1 MNFKN
6 IDYLGYLFIF
16 LVIAMSLNLFHYPD
30 GFFLKCVISDVD
42 GNKYCVRDDNK
53 IKESADLLAT
63 ATNHCKKLVAHVK
76 DKYPNDERV
85 KRLVKNFKAEKVSE
99 ILPTSKFTAYSE
111 NKGEK
116 LAFCLNT
123 TKKGHEAI
131 DINTLTFVAIH
142 ELVHVATIDI
152 GHTEIFWRNF
162 KFFLEEA
169 EEIGIYKVVDYSKKP
184 KLYCGMEITSNPYFR
199 KDKKTMSELVN

>member
-6 IDYLGYLFIF
+6 MDYLGYLFIF
-16 LVIAMSLNLFHYPD
+16 LIIAMSLNLFHYPD
-30 GFFLKCVISDVD
+30 GFLLTCVISDVD
-42 GNKYCVRDDNK
+42 GNKYCVRDDK
-53 IKESADLLAT
+53 KVKESADLLAT
-63 ATNHCKKLVAHVK
+63 ATNNCKKLVAHVK
-76 DKYPNDERV
+76 NKYPDDDRV

-131 DINTLTFVAIH
+131 DINTLTFVALH
-142 ELVHVATIDI
+142 ELAHVATVEV
-152 GHTEIFWRNF
+152 GHTENFWRNF
-162 KFFLEEA
+162 KFLLEEG

-184 KLYCGMEITSNPYFR
+184 KQYCGMEITSNPYFR
-199 KDKKTMSELVN
+199 KDKKTMNELVQ